1 MRDLSL
7 HLMDIV
13 QNSIRA
19 KAGLVS
25 IRMTLDDKDVL
36 TIVVEDDGEG
46 MDPELLERVQNPFA
60 TTRTERKVGLGL
72 ALLTENARRTGGS
85 VKVKSAPGQGTAV
98 AAVFHTNH
106 IDCPPMG
113 DVVETLMA
121 LIMACPDGPEL
132 TFHLTAPAGE
142 ASLDT
147 RQIREALMGLSLNEP
162 EVLHWIRQSLLEET
176 QPIFGGIR
184 YEIHR

>member
-19 KAGLVS
+19 QASLVS
-25 IRMTLDDKDVL
+25 IRMEIDVQGILTL
-36 TIVVEDDGEG
+36 TVEDDGTG
-46 MDPELLERVQNPFA
+46 MDEAMLAHAQSPFA
-60 TTRTERKVGLGL
+60 TSRTERKVGLGL
-72 ALLTENARRTGGS
+72 PLLTENARRTGGDVILQS
-85 VKVKSAPGQGTAV
+85 RPGQGTTV
-98 AAVFHTNH
+98 SAAFHTAS

-113 DVVETLMA
+113 DIGETLLA
-121 LIMACPDGPEL
+121 LILACPDKPDFDFRLIGPN
-132 TFHLTAPAGE
+132 GE

-147 RQIREALMGLSLNEP
+147 RQIKAALKGLPLNEP
-162 EVLHWIRQSLLEET
+162 EVLDWIRTSLKEET